1 MVEWIAQAFQ
11 MVNKVIQFYGNFFL
25 SSMQCL
31 SIASSCISI
40 TTNTIIECKSHN
52 VLKMFF
58 SIGLDQKTA
67 RNKTQEEK
75 TTIEMRIRSNDI
87 EQKEKTSAD
96 RIYPSG
102 VNFSCVVRNCVYI
115 WWEEVIAI
123 ADNKLVGKKKVL
135 ACVCMICARRGNN
148 SK

>member
-1 MVEWIAQAFQ
+1 
-11 MVNKVIQFYGNFFL
+11 
-25 SSMQCL
+25 
-31 SIASSCISI
+31 
-40 TTNTIIECKSHN
+40 
-52 VLKMFF
+52 MFF

-75 TTIEMRIRSNDI
+75 TTIKMRIRSNDI

-115 WWEEVIAI
+115 
-123 ADNKLVGKKKVL
+123 
-135 ACVCMICARRGNN
+135 
-148 SK
+148 